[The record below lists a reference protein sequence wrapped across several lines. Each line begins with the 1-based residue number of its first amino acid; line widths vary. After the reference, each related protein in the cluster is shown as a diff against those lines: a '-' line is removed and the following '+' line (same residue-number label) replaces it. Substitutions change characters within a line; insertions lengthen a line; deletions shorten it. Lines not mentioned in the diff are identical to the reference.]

1 MRFDLS
7 EEMLGVDFR
16 AIQRIAVGPAVLSA
30 VSEAIGLEEGP
41 GELAERFDFDFLR
54 DVSAISVTA
63 RASTA
68 QEAHDLVQRWIEA
81 IQDEVR
87 RLMES
92 EFELLE
98 TVAKENYERQVQAL
112 AESENA
118 LAAFD
123 RDRSLDLL
131 EAEYRHGVDQ
141 LAQDQAQLNHLE
153 TFVIGAEEARLRFLE
168 SALEQE
174 PEFLETPGLLPYAG
188 SERPGEVLHLN
199 PVYLDL
205 RQRWIEAQ
213 ENLVTAREQ
222 VRRLRERI
230 AQRRSE
236 LQQISAELSAAKL
249 ERERLQRQVAEALTQ
264 VQGALAE
271 LGEIR
276 RLEPELARLSRVE
289 ITVAPTLPD
298 SPVSPR
304 LAFDLVIGAML
315 GLTLGV
321 AAAIVAEWW
330 RGHRVS
336 MGRGRQEISIS

>member
-1 MRFDLS
+1 MVEPGPNVHNPSPGEVEVRQLVLAVFRRWRLIAGVLAAVVAAVLVRDTLVVRPYYESTAEVRFDLS

-41 GELAERFDFDFLR
+41 GEMAERFDFDFLR

-131 EAEYRHGVDQ
+131 EAEYRHTID
-141 LAQDQAQLNHLE
+141 
-153 TFVIGAEEARLRFLE
+153 
-168 SALEQE
+168 
-174 PEFLETPGLLPYAG
+174 
-188 SERPGEVLHLN
+188 
-199 PVYLDL
+199 
-205 RQRWIEAQ
+205 
-213 ENLVTAREQ
+213 
-222 VRRLRERI
+222 
-230 AQRRSE
+230 
-236 LQQISAELSAAKL
+236 L

-289 ITVAPTLPD
+289 IIVAPALPD